1 MNEESLS
8 SLCVYDFANSIC
20 SFYSQGSTRIVQ
32 VEINDNDIYFLA
44 QNPNGQ
50 MVLTKLFEMEDNVKI
65 HTLMKKNCFMEA
77 KKIAKDAEFPPDI
90 IAEICKEHADKMY
103 SQKNFEEAIVQYK
116 ETIGFLNPSYVIQKF
131 I

>member
-1 MNEESLS
+1 M
-8 SLCVYDFANSIC
+8 
-20 SFYSQGSTRIVQ
+20 Q
-32 VEINDNDIYFLA
+32 VEINDDSIYFLA

-77 KKIAKDAEFPPDI
+77 KKIAKDAQFPPDI

-103 SQKNFEEAIVQYK
+103 SQKNFEEAIV
-116 ETIGFLNPSYVIQKF
+116 
-131 I
+131 